1 MMTFELRHLRYFLAV
16 AEELHFT
23 RAARRLNIAQPPLS
37 IQIRQLETMVGA
49 TLFVRDRRTVTLT
62 PAGAAFVDGARRT
75 LAEAERSADAAR
87 RASRGE
93 VQTLRVG
100 FADSAALSV
109 LPDIVR
115 RFSRDYPEV
124 RLELT
129 EDATQAQLD
138 AVEKER
144 VDVALVRGPLSAKSL
159 RTVVLLREPF
169 IVALPAAHPLTNH
182 RTMSLQAVAKEPIVL
197 FPRHLAPQF
206 HDTVV
211 GMFRRARLSL
221 NVVQEAAEYQTMM
234 SLVAAG
240 LGISIVPESVA
251 NLGRKGVVYRP
262 LRGVIA
268 RAQVVA
274 AFRADHGSAVL
285 DRFLGV
291 ARDADPFSGRRNHAV
306 PHLSR

>member
-1 MMTFELRHLRYFLAV
+1 MTTFELRHLRYFLAV

-37 IQIRQLETMVGA
+37 IQIRQLESLIGA

-62 PAGAAFVDGARRT
+62 PAGAALVDGARRT

-87 RASRGE
+87 RASRVE

-100 FADSAALSV
+100 FTDSAALSV

-115 RFSRDYPEV
+115 RFSRDHPEV

-144 VDVALVRGPLSAKSL
+144 VDVALVRGPLSARSL

-169 IVALPAAHPLTNH
+169 IIALPVAHPLTRH
-182 RTMSLQAVAKEPIVL
+182 RTLSLQAVAKEPIVL

-221 NVVQEAAEYQTMM
+221 NVAQEAAEYQTMM

-251 NLGRKGVVYRP
+251 NLGRKGVIYRP
-262 LRGVIA
+262 LRGVTA
-268 RAQVVA
+268 RAQVVG
-274 AFRADHGSAVL
+274 AFRADHGSPAL
-285 DRFLGV
+285 DKFLGT
-291 ARDADPFSGRRNHAV
+291 ARDADS
-306 PHLSR
+306 

>member
-1 MMTFELRHLRYFLAV
+1 MSCGISDTSWRSPKSCIYASGPTSQL
-16 AEELHFT
+16 
-23 RAARRLNIAQPPLS
+23 AQPPLS
-37 IQIRQLETMVGA
+37 IQIRQLESLIGA

-62 PAGAAFVDGARRT
+62 PAGAALVDGARRT

-87 RASRGE
+87 RASSGE

-100 FADSAALSV
+100 FTDSAALSV
-109 LPDIVR
+109 LPAIVR

-138 AVEKER
+138 AVETER

-169 IVALPAAHPLTNH
+169 IIALPAAHPLTKH
-182 RTMSLQAVAKEPIVL
+182 RTLSLQAVAKEPIVM

-211 GMFRRARLSL
+211 GVFRRARLSL
-221 NVVQEAAEYQTMM
+221 NVVQEAAEYQTIT

-262 LRGVIA
+262 LRGVTA

-274 AFRADHGSAVL
+274 AFRADHGSPPL
-285 DRFLGV
+285 DKFLGA
-291 ARDADPFSGRRNHAV
+291 ARGAYP
-306 PHLSR
+306 

>member
-1 MMTFELRHLRYFLAV
+1 MTTFELRHLRYFLAV

-37 IQIRQLETMVGA
+37 IQIRQLESLIGA
-49 TLFVRDRRTVTLT
+49 PLFVRDRRTVTLT
-62 PAGAAFVDGARRT
+62 PAGVALVDGARRT
-75 LAEAERSADAAR
+75 LTEAERSADAAR
-87 RASRGE
+87 RASSGE

-100 FADSAALSV
+100 FTDSAALSV
-109 LPDIVR
+109 LPAIVR
-115 RFSRDYPEV
+115 RFSRDHPDV

-129 EDATQAQLD
+129 EDATQAQLE

-144 VDVALVRGPLSAKSL
+144 VDVALVRGPLSAKLL

-169 IVALPAAHPLTNH
+169 IVALPAGHPLTNH
-182 RTMSLQAVAKEPIVL
+182 RSLSVQVVAQEPIVL
-197 FPRHLAPQF
+197 FPRHLAPEF

-211 GMFRRARLSL
+211 GMFRRARLHL
-221 NVVQEAAEYQTMM
+221 HVAHEAAEYQTMT

-262 LRGVIA
+262 LKGVTG

-274 AFRADHGSAVL
+274 AFRADHASPPV
-285 DRFLGV
+285 DKFLGA
-291 ARDADPFSGRRNHAV
+291 ARDAYP
-306 PHLSR
+306 

>member
-1 MMTFELRHLRYFLAV
+1 MTTFELRHLRYFLAV

-37 IQIRQLETMVGA
+37 IQIRQLESMIGA

-62 PAGAAFVDGARRT
+62 PAGVALVDGARRT
-75 LAEAERSADAAR
+75 LTEAERSADAAR
-87 RASRGE
+87 RASSGE

-100 FADSAALSV
+100 FTDSAALSV
-109 LPDIVR
+109 LPAIVR
-115 RFSRDYPEV
+115 RFSRDHPDV

-144 VDVALVRGPLSAKSL
+144 VDVALVRGPLSAKLL

-169 IVALPAAHPLTNH
+169 IVALPAGHPLANH
-182 RTMSLQAVAKEPIVL
+182 RSLSVQVVAQEPIVL
-197 FPRHLAPQF
+197 FPRHLAPEF

-211 GMFRRARLSL
+211 GMFRRARLHL
-221 NVVQEAAEYQTMM
+221 NVAHEAAEYQTMT

-251 NLGRKGVVYRP
+251 NLGRKGVVYRT
-262 LRGVIA
+262 LKGVTA

-274 AFRADHGSAVL
+274 AFRADHGSPPL
-285 DRFLGV
+285 DKFLGA
-291 ARDADPFSGRRNHAV
+291 ARGAYP
-306 PHLSR
+306 

>member
-1 MMTFELRHLRYFLAV
+1 MTTFELRHLRYFLAV

-37 IQIRQLETMVGA
+37 IQIRQLESLIGA
-49 TLFVRDRRTVTLT
+49 PLFVRDRRKVTLT
-62 PAGAAFVDGARRT
+62 PAGAALVDGARRT
-75 LAEAERSADAAR
+75 LTEAERSAEAAR
-87 RASRGE
+87 RASSGE

-100 FADSAALSV
+100 FTDSAALSV
-109 LPDIVR
+109 LPAIVR
-115 RFSRDYPEV
+115 RFSRDHPEV

-144 VDVALVRGPLSAKSL
+144 VDVALVRGPLSAKLL

-169 IVALPAAHPLTNH
+169 IVALPAGHPLTNH
-182 RTMSLQAVAKEPIVL
+182 RYLSLQVVAQESIIL
-197 FPRHLAPQF
+197 FPRHLAPEF

-211 GMFRRARLSL
+211 GMFRRARLHL
-221 NVVQEAAEYQTMM
+221 NVAYEAAEYQTMT

-262 LRGVIA
+262 LRGVTA

-274 AFRADHGSAVL
+274 AFRADHGSPPL
-285 DRFLGV
+285 DKFLGA
-291 ARDADPFSGRRNHAV
+291 ARAAFP
-306 PHLSR
+306 

>member
-1 MMTFELRHLRYFLAV
+1 MTTFELRHLRYFLAV

-37 IQIRQLETMVGA
+37 IQIRQLESLIGA
-49 TLFVRDRRTVTLT
+49 TLFVRNRRTVTLT
-62 PAGAAFVDGARRT
+62 PAGVALVDGARRT

-87 RASRGE
+87 RASSGE

-100 FADSAALSV
+100 FTDSAALSV
-109 LPDIVR
+109 LPAIVR
-115 RFSRDYPEV
+115 RFSRDHPEV

-169 IVALPAAHPLTNH
+169 IIALPAAHPLTNH
-182 RTMSLQAVAKEPIVL
+182 RTLSLQAVAKEPIVM

-211 GMFRRARLSL
+211 GVFRRARLSL
-221 NVVQEAAEYQTMM
+221 NVVQEAAEYQTIT

-262 LRGVIA
+262 LRGVTP

-274 AFRADHGSAVL
+274 AFRADHGSPPL
-285 DRFLGV
+285 DKFLGA
-291 ARDADPFSGRRNHAV
+291 ARGAYP
-306 PHLSR
+306 

>member
-1 MMTFELRHLRYFLAV
+1 MTAPGIVTTFELRHLRYFLAV

-37 IQIRQLETMVGA
+37 IQIRQLESLIGA

-100 FADSAALSV
+100 FTDSAALSV
-109 LPDIVR
+109 LPDIVM
-115 RFSRDYPEV
+115 RFSRDHPEV

-144 VDVALVRGPLSAKSL
+144 VDVALERGPLSAKSL

-169 IVALPAAHPLTNH
+169 IVALPSAHPLTNH
-182 RTMSLQAVAKEPIVL
+182 RTLSLQAVAQEPIVL
-197 FPRHLAPQF
+197 FPRHLAPEF

-221 NVVQEAAEYQTMM
+221 NVAQEAAEYQTMM

-262 LRGVIA
+262 LRGVTA

-274 AFRADHGSAVL
+274 AFRADHGSPAL
-285 DRFLGV
+285 DKFLGA
-291 ARDADPFSGRRNHAV
+291 ARHADS
-306 PHLSR
+306 

>member
-1 MMTFELRHLRYFLAV
+1 MATFELRHLRYFLAV

-37 IQIRQLETMVGA
+37 IQIRQLESLIGA
-49 TLFVRDRRTVTLT
+49 ALFVRDRRTVTLT
-62 PAGAAFVDGARRT
+62 PAGAALVDGARRT

-87 RASRGE
+87 RASIGE

-100 FADSAALSV
+100 FTDSAALSV
-109 LPDIVR
+109 LPAIVR
-115 RFSRDYPEV
+115 RFSRDHPEV

-138 AVEKER
+138 AVENQR

-169 IVALPAAHPLTNH
+169 IVALPAGHPLTNH
-182 RTMSLQAVAKEPIVL
+182 RSLSVQAVAQEPIVL
-197 FPRHLAPQF
+197 FPRHLAPEF

-211 GMFRRARLSL
+211 GIFRRARLHL
-221 NVVQEAAEYQTMM
+221 NVAHEAAEYQTMT

-240 LGISIVPESVA
+240 LGISIMPESVA

-262 LRGVIA
+262 LKGVTT

-274 AFRADHGSAVL
+274 AFRADHGSPPL
-285 DRFLGV
+285 DKFLGA
-291 ARDADPFSGRRNHAV
+291 ARGAYP
-306 PHLSR
+306 

>member
-1 MMTFELRHLRYFLAV
+1 MTTFELRHLRYFLAV

-37 IQIRQLETMVGA
+37 IQIRQLESLIGA

-62 PAGAAFVDGARRT
+62 PAGAAFVNGARRT
-75 LAEAERSADAAR
+75 LAEAERAADAAR
-87 RASRGE
+87 RASGGE

-100 FADSAALSV
+100 FTDSAALSV
-109 LPDIVR
+109 LPDMVR
-115 RFSRDYPEV
+115 CFSRDHPDV

-138 AVEKER
+138 SVDKDR

-159 RTVVLLREPF
+159 RTVVLLRERF
-169 IVALPAAHPLTNH
+169 MVALPLAHPLTKH
-182 RTMSLQAVAKEPIVL
+182 RTLSTKAVAQEPIVL

-221 NVVQEAAEYQTMM
+221 NVTQEAAEYQTMM

-240 LGISIVPESVA
+240 LGISIVPESVT

-262 LRGVIA
+262 LTGVTA

-274 AFRADHGSAVL
+274 AFRV
-285 DRFLGV
+285 DRWSPTLEKFLGA
-291 ARDADPFSGRRNHAV
+291 ARHADS
-306 PHLSR
+306 

>member
-1 MMTFELRHLRYFLAV
+1 MTNFELRHLRYFLAV

-23 RAARRLNIAQPPLS
+23 RAARRLNMAQPPLS
-37 IQIRQLETMVGA
+37 IQIRQLESLIGA
-49 TLFVRDRRTVTLT
+49 KLFVRDRRTVTLT
-62 PAGAAFVDGARRT
+62 PAGAALVDGARRT
-75 LAEAERSADAAR
+75 LTEAERSADAAR
-87 RASRGE
+87 RASSGE

-100 FADSAALSV
+100 FTDSAALSV
-109 LPDIVR
+109 LPAIVR
-115 RFSRDYPEV
+115 RFSRDHPEV

-144 VDVALVRGPLSAKSL
+144 VDVALVRGPLSAKLL

-169 IVALPAAHPLTNH
+169 IVALPAGHSLTNH
-182 RTMSLQAVAKEPIVL
+182 RSLSVQVVAQEPIVL
-197 FPRHLAPQF
+197 FPRHLAPVF

-211 GMFRRARLSL
+211 GIFRRARLHL
-221 NVVQEAAEYQTMM
+221 NVAHEAAEYQTMT

-262 LRGVIA
+262 LRGVKA

-274 AFRADHGSAVL
+274 AFRADHASPPL
-285 DRFLGV
+285 DKFLGA
-291 ARDADPFSGRRNHAV
+291 ARAAYP
-306 PHLSR
+306 

>member
-1 MMTFELRHLRYFLAV
+1 MTTFELRHLRYFLAV

-37 IQIRQLETMVGA
+37 IQIRQLESLIGA

-62 PAGAAFVDGARRT
+62 PAGAALMDGARRT

-87 RASRGE
+87 RASIGE

-100 FADSAALSV
+100 FTDSAALSV
-109 LPDIVR
+109 LPAIVR
-115 RFSRDYPEV
+115 RFSRDHPEV

-138 AVEKER
+138 AVENER

-169 IVALPAAHPLTNH
+169 IVAIPVGHTLTNH
-182 RTMSLQAVAKEPIVL
+182 RTLSVQVVAQEPIVL
-197 FPRHLAPQF
+197 FPRHLAPEF

-211 GMFRRARLSL
+211 GMFRRARLHL
-221 NVVQEAAEYQTMM
+221 NVAHEAAEYQTMT

-240 LGISIVPESVA
+240 LGISVVPESVA

-262 LRGVIA
+262 LRGVTA

-274 AFRADHGSAVL
+274 AFRPDHGSPPL
-285 DRFLGV
+285 DKFLGA
-291 ARDADPFSGRRNHAV
+291 ARGAYP
-306 PHLSR
+306 